1 VFASTTVVA
10 RSGAEAVVVDVGV
23 AEVFTLGV
31 HALVGG
37 GFLLCMATLLG
48 FPFLIQSA
56 AA

>member
-1 VFASTTVVA
+1 VA
-10 RSGAEAVVVDVGV
+10 RSGAEAIVVDVGV

-31 HALVGG
+31 HVLVGG
-37 GFLLCMATLLG
+37 GFLLRMATLLG